1 MEYDI
6 SQIAAPC
13 AKPQSHSLRAECELA
28 KIALITGITGQDGA
42 YLAEFLLKK
51 GYIVHGVK
59 RRASS
64 FNTDRI
70 DHLYQ
75 DPHEQEVRLT
85 LHYGDLTDSTNLIR
99 IIQEVQPD
107 EIYNLAAQ
115 SHVAVSFETPEYT
128 ANADAVGTLRL
139 LEAIRILGLERKTR
153 FYQASTSEMYGKVQ
167 EIPQRETTPFYPRSP
182 YGAAKVYAYWI
193 TVNYRE
199 AYGLYACNG
208 ILFNHESP
216 LRGETF
222 VSRKITRALTRI
234 RTGLQDVLHLGNL
247 DSRRDWGHARDYV
260 RAQWLMLQQAEPEDF
275 VIATGKQFSVRDFV
289 VAAGSLLDMKIEWR
303 GEGVDEIGVDTVSG
317 RTLVRVD
324 PRYFRPTEVETLLG
338 DATKARQKLG
348 WSPEVGFE
356 ELVSE
361 MVKGDLGEARR
372 DAMVAKEGYKVYNH
386 HE

>member
-1 MEYDI
+1 VEG
-6 SQIAAPC
+6 
-13 AKPQSHSLRAECELA
+13 KLA
-28 KIALITGITGQDGA
+28 KTALITGITGQDGA
-42 YLAEFLLKK
+42 YLAELLLAK
-51 GYIVHGVK
+51 GYTVHGVK

-75 DPHEQEVRLT
+75 DPHEKNVRLK

-115 SHVAVSFETPEYT
+115 SHVGVSFETPEYT
-128 ANADAVGTLRL
+128 ANADAVGTLRV
-139 LEAIRILGLERKTR
+139 LEAIRILGLEKKTR
-153 FYQASTSEMYGKVQ
+153 FYQASTSEMFGKVQ

-199 AYGLYACNG
+199 AYGLFACNG

-234 RTGLQDVLHLGNL
+234 HEGLQETLHLGNL

-260 RAQWLMLQQAEPEDF
+260 RAQWLMLQQQEPEDF

-289 VAAGSLLDMKIEWR
+289 IAAGTLLDMRIEWE
-303 GEGVDEIGVDTVSG
+303 GEGVDEVGIDRATGH
-317 RTLVRVD
+317 TLVRVD

-338 DATKARQKLG
+338 DPSKARQKLG
-348 WSPEVGFE
+348 WKAEIGFS
-356 ELVSE
+356 ELVAE
-361 MVKGDLGEARR
+361 MVAEDLEAAKR
-372 DAMVAKEGYKVYNH
+372 DALVAKEGFKVYNH

>member
-1 MEYDI
+1 
-6 SQIAAPC
+6 
-13 AKPQSHSLRAECELA
+13 LA
-28 KIALITGITGQDGA
+28 KTALITGITGQDGA
-42 YLAEFLLKK
+42 YLAEFLLSK
-51 GYIVHGVK
+51 GYSVHGIK

-75 DPHEQEVRLT
+75 DPHDSDVRLR

-99 IIQEVQPD
+99 IIQEVKPD

-128 ANADAVGTLRL
+128 ANSDAIGTLRV
-139 LEAIRILGLERKTR
+139 LEAIRILGLEKKTR
-153 FYQASTSEMYGKVQ
+153 FYQASTSEMFGKVQ
-167 EIPQRETTPFYPRSP
+167 EIPQKETTPFYPRSP

-199 AYGLYACNG
+199 AYGMFACNG

-234 RTGLQDVLHLGNL
+234 HVGLQESLHLGNL
-247 DSRRDWGHARDYV
+247 DSLRDWGHARDYV
-260 RAQWLMLQQAEPEDF
+260 KAQWLMLQQSVAEDF
-275 VIATGKQFSVRDFV
+275 VIATGKQYSVRDFV
-289 VAAGSLLDMKIEWR
+289 VAAGSQLNMRIEWK
-303 GEGVDEIGVDTVSG
+303 GKGVDEVGIDGVSG
-317 RTLVRVD
+317 KTIVRVD

-348 WSPEVGFE
+348 WVAETSFPK
-356 ELVSE
+356 LVQE
-361 MVKGDLGEARR
+361 MVQSDLELAER
-372 DAMVAKEGYKVYNH
+372 DGMVAKEGYKVYAH